1 MELIAGQE
9 DAAVVAV
16 IDRSA
21 VWRTGRRF
29 ERRRLSTWRRSDI
42 GRTSEISLTI
52 FHHFPH
58 RKDSSS
64 SANVPDIKCTE
75 TRNNFLPSPED
86 GDTSGAQVTS
96 TTDQKQ
102 LSDGAKEPST
112 FFARVCVCVCVCVT
126 IRFHFVALATFLAS
140 GYGTI
145 HSNGE
150 WPTRTWQV
158 GGAGGWLTGTR
169 KFYFSFIFFYTHRY
183 AIITS
188 FFLEKNAVNK

>member
-75 TRNNFLPSPED
+75 TTKISFLRRRTATPAAHKLHRPLTKSNCPTAPRSHLLFLP
-86 GDTSGAQVTS
+86 
-96 TTDQKQ
+96 
-102 LSDGAKEPST
+102 
-112 FFARVCVCVCVCVT
+112 VCVCVCVRVCVT

-169 KFYFSFIFFYTHRY
+169 KFYFFFYIFLHTQIRNNY
-183 AIITS
+183 L
-188 FFLEKNAVNK
+188 FFSGKKCSK